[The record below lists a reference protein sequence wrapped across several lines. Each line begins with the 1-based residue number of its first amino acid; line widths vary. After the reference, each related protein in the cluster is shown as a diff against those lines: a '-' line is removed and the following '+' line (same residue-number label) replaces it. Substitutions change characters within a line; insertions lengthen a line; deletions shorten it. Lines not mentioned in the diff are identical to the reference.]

1 MKIEIIPLLISL
13 IPSLFITLLAFFYFK
28 THTDNEEKRRR
39 YLLHRENQKQALPLR
54 LQAYERMA
62 LFMER
67 ISPGKLL
74 LRTPPVDNDKKSY
87 ESLLVSTIEQEFDH
101 NLTQQIYISD
111 ECWNMIKTAKNGTIA
126 LIRKSV
132 LNGEVD
138 SANKMRE
145 FILTEV
151 VEKGAPSD
159 KALSAIKSEVED
171 LFSI

>member
-1 MKIEIIPLLISL
+1 MKLEIVPLLLSL
-13 IPSLFITLLAFFYFK
+13 IPSLFITLLALYYFK

-39 YLLHRENQKQALPLR
+39 FLLHKEHQKQSLPLR

-74 LRTPPVDNDKKSY
+74 LRTPPLGDDKKSY
-87 ESLLVSTIEQEFDH
+87 ESLLVNTIEQEFDH

-111 ECWNMIKTAKNGTIA
+111 ECWNIVKAAKNGTIA
-126 LIRKSV
+126 LIRKTA
-132 LNGEVD
+132 LREEVD
-138 SANKMRE
+138 SAGKMRE
-145 FILTEV
+145 MILTTI

-159 KALSAIKSEVED
+159 TALSAIKSEVED
-171 LFSI
+171 LF

>member
-1 MKIEIIPLLISL
+1 MEIELIPLLISL
-13 IPSLFITLLAFFYFK
+13 IPSLFITILALFYFK

-39 YLLHRENQKQALPLR
+39 FLLHREHQKQSLPLR

-62 LFMER
+62 LFLER

-74 LRTPPVDNDKKSY
+74 LRTPPIGDDKKSY
-87 ESLLVSTIEQEFDH
+87 ESLLVHTIEQEFDH

-111 ECWNMIKTAKNGTIA
+111 ECWNIVKAAKNGTIA
-126 LIRKSV
+126 LVRKTV
-132 LNGEVD
+132 LQDSID

-145 FILTEV
+145 AILTEM

-159 KALSAIKSEVED
+159 DALAAIKSEVED
-171 LFSI
+171 LFS